1 MLTTYASYRLVAA
14 DLDRSMQR
22 AASEPVAAREIAY
35 WKETIGEVKSIDD
48 LVGDRRLF
56 AFAMKAF
63 GLGDMAYAKAFVRKI
78 LEGGVADEASMA
90 NRLADPRYRQF
101 AKTFDFARLG
111 PFTTG
116 MPEVK
121 TEVVD
126 KYLRQSLEES
136 AGATNEG
143 VRLALYFQRKA
154 GELTSPMQVLADPAL
169 LKVVQTAFSLPASM
183 SGASI
188 DKQAEM
194 IAGKIDVATLKD
206 PAVLERTLKRFSAL
220 HDLSSG
226 AAVAASPALAI
237 NAAAGQGVGV
247 DTLMSLAR
255 LKTGG

>member
-22 AASEPVAAREIAY
+22 AAREPVAAREIAY
-35 WKETIGEVKSIDD
+35 WKDNIGEVKSIGD
-48 LVGDRRLF
+48 LLGDRRLF

-63 GLGDMAYAKAFVRKI
+63 GLGDMAYAKAFMRKI

-121 TEVVD
+121 TEIVD
-126 KYLRQSLEES
+126 KYLRQSIEET
-136 AGATNEG
+136 AGASNEG

-154 GELTSPMQVLADPAL
+154 PELASPMQILADPAL
-169 LKVVQTAFSLPASM
+169 LKVVQTAFSLPPAM
-183 SGASI
+183 STAPI

-194 IAGKIDVATLKD
+194 IAAKIDVATLKD
-206 PAVLERTLKRFSAL
+206 PAVLDRTLKRFAAL
-220 HDLSSG
+220 HDLSAGPSL
-226 AAVAASPALAI
+226 ASSPALAI
-237 NAAAGQGVGV
+237 NAAAAQGVGV
-247 DTLMSLAR
+247 DALMSIAR
-255 LKTGG
+255 LKSGG